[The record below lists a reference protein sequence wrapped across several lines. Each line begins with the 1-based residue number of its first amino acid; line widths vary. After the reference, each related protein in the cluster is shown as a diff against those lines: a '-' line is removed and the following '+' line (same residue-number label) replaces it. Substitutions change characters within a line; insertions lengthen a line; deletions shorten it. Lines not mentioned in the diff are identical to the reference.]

1 VAGDGE
7 GGNSEMTRA
16 EEDGGDLSYSSS
28 EQEKTSCSSSRSS
41 PS

>member
-16 EEDGGDLSYSSS
+16 EEDGGDLSYFS
-28 EQEKTSCSSSRSS
+28 
-41 PS
+41 